1 MTATLTQTKPEQEH
15 FEMSSNRERQDILDQ
30 LLKPEVQESLT
41 ALVDQLPKL
50 TELLNVLNKSYD
62 FAQSVATDDVLKND
76 TVGAIKEIV
85 DPVKNSVKSI
95 AATAIE
101 AKDRAEE
108 SHEVIGLFGLLKMI
122 KDPQAQKLFRFITA
136 YLEISSERSNQK

>member
-1 MTATLTQTKPEQEH
+1 MPQTLTQTKPEQE
-15 FEMSSNRERQDILDQ
+15 SVNLSIRQEQLDILDQ

-41 ALVDQLPKL
+41 TLVEQLPKL
-50 TELLNVLNKSYD
+50 TELVTVLTKSYD

-76 TVGAIKEIV
+76 TVSAIKEIAEPV
-85 DPVKNSVKSI
+85 ADTVKNI

-108 SHEVIGLFGLLKMI
+108 SNEVIGLFGLLRML
-122 KDPQAQKLFRFITA
+122 KDPQAQKLFRFVNA
-136 YLEISSERSNQK
+136 YLEINATRNK